1 MLIKV
6 KMLGAVTATDD
17 GHNEFVYKM
26 VESKLASTGRWKMS
40 VELRILAS
48 RIGIGPSYQMFR
60 NSAQAMITICFVC
73 TFLCS

>member
-26 VESKLASTGRWKMS
+26 VEPKLASTGRWKMLF
-40 VELRILAS
+40 EL
-48 RIGIGPSYQMFR
+48 
-60 NSAQAMITICFVC
+60 
-73 TFLCS
+73 